1 MTAVRFMATFVVIAC
16 LCAFNSSF
24 AQQGQVTKEEAQQ
37 GLEKAIAYADQQKQE
52 YTKQIQAQLD
62 DLSKKIDQLKD
73 KAKDAKG
80 DALAKM
86 EKTMTDLRA
95 RQEDAKRK
103 WQELSSAT
111 AASWE
116 NIKTG
121 AEKAVANLQKAY
133 DEASAHFK

>member
-1 MTAVRFMATFVVIAC
+1 
-16 LCAFNSSF
+16 

-52 YTKQIQAQLD
+52 YIKQIQAQLD

-80 DALAKM
+80 EALAKM
-86 EKTMTDLRA
+86 GKTMTDLTA

-121 AEKAVANLQKAY
+121 AEKAVGDLQKAY
-133 DEASAHFK
+133 DEAFAHFK